1 MDETLK
7 AESSKKKKGFLPQT
21 GDSEPEQAIKIRLAI
36 GLAIFLYFGV
46 PWGANELWVETL
58 FSTPSLITL
67 GYYAGAIVIVVA
79 LFMNPR
85 PSPVRRVAG
94 ILLDLTSLSVLMF
107 FAGDESVFLFVIYL
121 WVILGNGF
129 RYGSR
134 YLYISLAVGII
145 GFTVV
150 LLSGQYWAD
159 IHHKPIGYSLL
170 LLLLLIPLYS
180 AFLINKLH
188 AAIRTAKLANE
199 AKSRFLANM
208 SHELRTPLNGVIG
221 VADLLG
227 ETDLNRQQHEFV
239 NIMRNSANTLLGLI
253 ENVLDISK
261 IEAGKINIAREAF
274 DLHGLVNNIIQLQS
288 AMGESKGLRVSH
300 CIDSRIDYRLIGD
313 PQHLRQVLINLLGNA
328 VKFTDK
334 GGVKLLI
341 RQLGPATINNQTRV
355 RFEVQDTGI
364 GISEQY
370 LEKIFEDFTQAGNGG
385 TVKYQ
390 GTGLGTTISKQLVEL
405 MGGEIGVES
414 QLGVGTTFWFE
425 LTFETHSEDAL
436 ELTDQK
442 VLIFASDRT
451 ASSLRQHLGSWQ
463 VPHESVHSSAQAM
476 TSLMN
481 AVNNQ
486 TPFSTLIIEQHAMS
500 GITPVQYA
508 QMLAQEAQLEHL
520 ALILVA
526 DQETFLADS
535 SVNDH
540 YLSAVHDVNDKRVLF
555 NALHAVEASHQASG
569 NIVSLNDFYHA
580 QAGNHRQLTILIAE
594 DNQVNQKVLEG
605 MLGKLGHKILL
616 AGNGEQAMDLISDNY
631 QQIDLLILDMNMPEY
646 SGTEILQALRFM
658 DTSRKIPSIMLT
670 ADATPEAQKRSEEAG
685 ADLFLTK
692 PINSKKLLTHIAQFS
707 KQLPEQTPVSN
718 TEGGSSEQDEETT
731 SLVDYHHLN
740 DLKTL
745 GGGDQFMHNLL
756 DSFEDDGRKHLGII
770 NEAVT
775 DDYYQ
780 YRESLHALKGTSTEL
795 GASTLATLCR
805 QAENL
810 KPTQINS
817 AEMIELVEE
826 LNHVFDK
833 TLAAITEA
841 LAVAPYQTKR

>member
-341 RQLGPATINNQTRV
+341 RQLGPATIHNQTRV

-810 KPTQINS
+810 KPAQINS

>member
-7 AESSKKKKGFLPQT
+7 AESTKKKKGFLPQT
-21 GDSEPEQAIKIRLAI
+21 GDTEPEQAIKIRLAI

-46 PWGANELWVETL
+46 PWSANELWLETL

-67 GYYAGAIVIVVA
+67 GYYAGAIVIVIA

-145 GFTVV
+145 GFTIV

-300 CIDSRIDYRLIGD
+300 CIDSRIDYRLMGD

-334 GGVKLLI
+334 GAVKLLI
-341 RQLGPATINNQTRV
+341 RRLDPDTINNQTRV

-414 QLGVGTTFWFE
+414 QVGVGTTFWFE
-425 LTFETHSEDAL
+425 LTFETHSDDAL

-442 VLIFASDRT
+442 VLIFASDKT
-451 ASSLRQHLGSWQ
+451 ASSLRQNLDSWQ

-481 AVNNQ
+481 AVNSQ
-486 TPFSTLIIEQHAMS
+486 TPFSTLIIEQNAMS

-535 SVNDH
+535 NVNEH

-605 MLGKLGHKILL
+605 MLSKLGHEILL
-616 AGNGEQAMDLISDNY
+616 AGNGEQAMDLIHENH

-692 PINSKKLLTHIAQFS
+692 PINSKRLLTHIAQFS
-707 KQLPEQTPVSN
+707 KQLPEQASSN
-718 TEGGSSEQDEETT
+718 TPACSEQDEEKP

-756 DSFEDDGRKHLGII
+756 DSFVDDGRKHLGII

-810 KPTQINS
+810 KPAQINS

-826 LNHVFDK
+826 LNLVFDK
-833 TLAAITEA
+833 TLAAISEA
-841 LAVAPYQTKR
+841 LEVAPYQTKR

>member
-7 AESSKKKKGFLPQT
+7 AESNKNKKGFLPQT
-21 GDSEPEQAIKIRLAI
+21 GDSEPEQAIKIRLTI

-46 PWGANELWVETL
+46 PWASHEQWHDTL

-67 GYYAGAIVIVVA
+67 GYYAGAIIIA
-79 LFMNPR
+79 IAIFMNPR
-85 PSPVRRVAG
+85 PSPARRVAG

-129 RYGSR
+129 RYGSQ

-145 GFTVV
+145 GFTIV

-274 DLHGLVNNIIQLQS
+274 DLHGLINNIIQLQS

-334 GGVKLLI
+334 GTVKLLI
-341 RQLGPATINNQTRV
+341 RQPQPDTITNQTRI

-364 GISEQY
+364 GISEEY
-370 LEKIFEDFTQAGNGG
+370 LEKIFEDFTQANNGG

-442 VLIFASDRT
+442 VLIFAGDKT
-451 ASSLRQHLGSWQ
+451 AASLNQHLDSWR
-463 VPHESVHSSAQAM
+463 VPHETVRSSAQAM

-481 AVNNQ
+481 AVN
-486 TPFSTLIIEQHAMS
+486 TELPFTTLIIEAQAMS

-508 QMLAQEAQLEHL
+508 QMLAQESQLSHIS
-520 ALILVA
+520 LILLI
-526 DQETFLADS
+526 DQETLLTDS
-535 SVNDH
+535 ELNDY
-540 YLSAVHDVNDKRVLF
+540 YLSAIHDASDKRVLF
-555 NALHAVEASHQASG
+555 NALHAVEASHQAGG

-580 QAGNHRQLTILIAE
+580 QASNHRQLTILIAE

-605 MLGKLGHKILL
+605 MLSRLGHQVLL
-616 AGNGEQAMDLISDNY
+616 AGNGEQAMDLISEHY

-646 SGTEILQALRFM
+646 SGTEILKALRFM

-670 ADATPEAQKRSEEAG
+670 ADATPEARTRSEEAG

-692 PINSKKLLTHIAQFS
+692 PINSKQLLTHIAQFS
-707 KQLPEQTPVSN
+707 KQLPEKSPALNKQRDS
-718 TEGGSSEQDEETT
+718 GKDEDKS
-731 SLVDYHHLN
+731 SLVDYNHLN
-740 DLKTL
+740 DLKLL

-756 DSFEDDGRKHLGII
+756 DSFVDDGRKHLAII

-795 GASTLATLCR
+795 GASTLASLCR

-810 KPTQINS
+810 KPAQINS

-826 LNHVFDK
+826 LNRVFDK
-833 TLAAITEA
+833 TLAAISEA
-841 LAVAPYQTKR
+841 LAVTPYQTRR

>member
-1 MDETLK
+1 MDEALK
-7 AESSKKKKGFLPQT
+7 AESTKKKKGFLPQT
-21 GDSEPEQAIKIRLAI
+21 GDSEPEQAIKVRLAI

-46 PWGANELWVETL
+46 PWASSEQWHETF

-67 GYYAGAIVIVVA
+67 AYYAGAIIIA
-79 LFMNPR
+79 AAIFIYPH

-145 GFTVV
+145 GFTIV

-261 IEAGKINIAREAF
+261 IEAGKINIAKEAF

-300 CIDSRIDYRLIGD
+300 CIDSRIDFRLIGD

-334 GGVKLLI
+334 GAVKLLI
-341 RQLGPATINNQTRV
+341 RQAGADTMSQHIRV

-364 GISEQY
+364 GISEEY
-370 LEKIFEDFTQAGNGG
+370 LEKIFEDFTQANNGG
-385 TVKYQ
+385 AVKYQ

-414 QLGVGTTFWFE
+414 QLGLGTTFWFE

-436 ELTDQK
+436 ELTDQ
-442 VLIFASDRT
+442 
-451 ASSLRQHLGSWQ
+451 
-463 VPHESVHSSAQAM
+463 
-476 TSLMN
+476 
-481 AVNNQ
+481 
-486 TPFSTLIIEQHAMS
+486 
-500 GITPVQYA
+500 
-508 QMLAQEAQLEHL
+508 
-520 ALILVA
+520 
-526 DQETFLADS
+526 
-535 SVNDH
+535 
-540 YLSAVHDVNDKRVLF
+540 
-555 NALHAVEASHQASG
+555 
-569 NIVSLNDFYHA
+569 
-580 QAGNHRQLTILIAE
+580 
-594 DNQVNQKVLEG
+594 
-605 MLGKLGHKILL
+605 
-616 AGNGEQAMDLISDNY
+616 
-631 QQIDLLILDMNMPEY
+631 
-646 SGTEILQALRFM
+646 
-658 DTSRKIPSIMLT
+658 
-670 ADATPEAQKRSEEAG
+670 
-685 ADLFLTK
+685 
-692 PINSKKLLTHIAQFS
+692 
-707 KQLPEQTPVSN
+707 
-718 TEGGSSEQDEETT
+718 
-731 SLVDYHHLN
+731 
-740 DLKTL
+740 
-745 GGGDQFMHNLL
+745 
-756 DSFEDDGRKHLGII
+756 
-770 NEAVT
+770 
-775 DDYYQ
+775 
-780 YRESLHALKGTSTEL
+780 
-795 GASTLATLCR
+795 
-805 QAENL
+805 
-810 KPTQINS
+810 
-817 AEMIELVEE
+817 
-826 LNHVFDK
+826 
-833 TLAAITEA
+833 
-841 LAVAPYQTKR
+841 

>member
-1 MDETLK
+1 MDEALK
-7 AESSKKKKGFLPQT
+7 AESNQKKKGFLPQT

-46 PWGANELWVETL
+46 PWASGEQWHQTL

-67 GYYAGAIVIVVA
+67 GYYTGAIVIA
-79 LFMNPR
+79 IAIFLNPR
-85 PSPVRRVAG
+85 PSPVRRIAG

-145 GFTVV
+145 GFTIV

-261 IEAGKINIAREAF
+261 IEAGKIHIAHEAF

-300 CIDSRIDYRLIGD
+300 CIDSRIDYRLVGD

-334 GGVKLLI
+334 GAVKLLI
-341 RQLGPATINNQTRV
+341 RQVQPDTINSQTRI
-355 RFEVQDTGI
+355 RFEVKDTGI
-364 GISEQY
+364 GISEEY
-370 LEKIFEDFTQAGNGG
+370 LEKIFEDFTQANNGG

-414 QLGVGTTFWFE
+414 QLGIGTTFWFE

-442 VLIFASDRT
+442 VLIFAGDQT
-451 ASSLRQHLGSWQ
+451 VAAMAQHLDSWH
-463 VPHESVHSSAQAM
+463 VPHERVHSSAQAM

-481 AVNNQ
+481 AISAEE
-486 TPFSTLIIEQHAMS
+486 PFTTLIIESQAMS
-500 GITPVQYA
+500 AITPVQYA
-508 QMLAQEAQLEHL
+508 QMLAQESQLAHL
-520 ALILVA
+520 SLILIA
-526 DQETFLADS
+526 DQETVLADNELS
-535 SVNDH
+535 DF
-540 YLSAVHDVNDKRVLF
+540 YLSAIHDVSDKRVLF
-555 NALHAVEASHQASG
+555 NALHAVEAFHQAGG
-569 NIVSLNDFYHA
+569 NIISLNDFYHA
-580 QAGNHRQLTILIAE
+580 QASNERELTILIAE
-594 DNQVNQKVLEG
+594 DNQVNQRVLEG
-605 MLGKLGHKILL
+605 MLSKLGHKILL
-616 AGNGEQAMDLISDNY
+616 AGNGEQAMDLISEHF

-646 SGTEILQALRFM
+646 SGVEILQALRFM
-658 DTSRKIPSIMLT
+658 DASRKIPSIMLT
-670 ADATPEAQKRSEEAG
+670 ADATPEAQRRSEEAG
-685 ADLFLTK
+685 ADFFLTK
-692 PINSKKLLTHIAQFS
+692 PINSKQLLTHIARFS
-707 KQLPEQTPVSN
+707 RQLPEQEVSQQA
-718 TEGGSSEQDEETT
+718 TSDTDT
-731 SLVDYHHLN
+731 SLIDYQHLS
-740 DLKTL
+740 DLRTL
-745 GGGDQFMHNLL
+745 GGGEQFMHNLL
-756 DSFEDDGRKHLGII
+756 DSFIEDGRKHLSII
-770 NEAVT
+770 NEAVR

-795 GASTLATLCR
+795 GAVTLANLCR
-805 QAENL
+805 QAETL
-810 KPTQINS
+810 KPAQINS
-817 AEMIELVEE
+817 AEMIELVET
-826 LNHVFDK
+826 LNRVFDD
-833 TLAAITEA
+833 TLNTIREA
-841 LAVAPYQTKR
+841 LAVAPYQTKH

>member
-1 MDETLK
+1 MDEALK
-7 AESSKKKKGFLPQT
+7 AEATKKKKSFLPQT
-21 GDSEPEQAIKIRLAI
+21 GDSEPEQAIKVRLAI

-46 PWGANELWVETL
+46 PWASGEQWHETF

-67 GYYAGAIVIVVA
+67 AYYAGAIIIA
-79 LFMNPR
+79 GAIFMNPR
-85 PSPVRRVAG
+85 PSPIRRVAG

-145 GFTVV
+145 GFTIV
-150 LLSGQYWAD
+150 LLSGHYWAD

-261 IEAGKINIAREAF
+261 IEAGKINIAKEAF

-300 CIDSRIDYRLIGD
+300 CIDSRIDFRLIGD
-313 PQHLRQVLINLLGNA
+313 PQHLRQVLINLIGNA
-328 VKFTDK
+328 VKFTDN
-334 GGVKLLI
+334 GAVKLLI
-341 RQLGPATINNQTRV
+341 RQVGADTINQHTRV

-364 GISEQY
+364 GISEEY
-370 LEKIFEDFTQAGNGG
+370 LEKIFEDFTQANNGG
-385 TVKYQ
+385 AVKYQ

-414 QLGVGTTFWFE
+414 QLGIGTTFWFE

-442 VLIFASDRT
+442 VLIFAGDST
-451 ASSLRQHLGSWQ
+451 AASLKQHLDSWQ
-463 VPHESVHSSAQAM
+463 LPQETVQSSAQAM
-476 TSLMN
+476 SSLMN
-481 AVNNQ
+481 SASTE
-486 TPFSTLIIEQHAMS
+486 TPFTTLIIEAQAMS

-508 QMLAQEAQLEHL
+508 QMLAQEPQLAQL

-526 DQETFLADS
+526 DQDTLLSDNEL
-535 SVNDH
+535 NDF
-540 YLSAVHDVNDKRVLF
+540 YLSAVHDVSDKRVLF
-555 NALHAVEASHQASG
+555 NALHAVEASHQAGG

-580 QAGNHRQLTILIAE
+580 QANNHRQLTILIAE

-605 MLGKLGHKILL
+605 MLGKLGHHILL
-616 AGNGEQAMDLISDNY
+616 AGNGEQAMDLISGHY

-670 ADATPEAQKRSEEAG
+670 ADATPEAQRRSEEAG

-692 PINSKKLLTHIAQFS
+692 PINSKQLLTHIAQFS
-707 KQLPEQTPVSN
+707 RQLPEQET
-718 TEGGSSEQDEETT
+718 SSAEREQKS
-731 SLVDYHHLN
+731 SLLDYQHLN
-740 DLKTL
+740 DLKSL
-745 GGGDQFMHNLL
+745 GGGEQFMHNLL
-756 DSFEDDGRKHLGII
+756 DSFVEDGRKHLAII
-770 NEAVT
+770 NQAVN

-795 GASTLATLCR
+795 GASTLAALCR
-805 QAENL
+805 QAETL
-810 KPTQINS
+810 KPAQINS
-817 AEMIELVEE
+817 TEMIELVDE
-826 LNHVFDK
+826 LNRVFEQ
-833 TLAAITEA
+833 TLMAISEA

>member
-1 MDETLK
+1 MDEALK
-7 AESSKKKKGFLPQT
+7 AESTKKKKGFLPQT
-21 GDSEPEQAIKIRLAI
+21 GDSEPEQAIKVRLAI

-46 PWGANELWVETL
+46 PWASGEQWHETF

-67 GYYAGAIVIVVA
+67 AYYTGAIIIA
-79 LFMNPR
+79 AAIFINPR

-145 GFTVV
+145 GFTIV

-261 IEAGKINIAREAF
+261 IEAGKINIAKEAF

-300 CIDSRIDYRLIGD
+300 CIDSRIDFRLIGD

-334 GGVKLLI
+334 GAVKLLI
-341 RQLGPATINNQTRV
+341 RQAGADTINQQIRV

-364 GISEQY
+364 GISEEY
-370 LEKIFEDFTQAGNGG
+370 LEKIFEDFTQANNGG
-385 TVKYQ
+385 AVKYQ

-414 QLGVGTTFWFE
+414 QLGLGTTFWFE

-442 VLIFASDRT
+442 VLIFAGDST
-451 ASSLRQHLGSWQ
+451 AASLKQHLSSWQ
-463 VPHESVHSSAQAM
+463 VPQESVQSSAQAM
-476 TSLMN
+476 SSLMN
-481 AVNNQ
+481 SVN
-486 TPFSTLIIEQHAMS
+486 TASPFTTLIIEAEAMS

-508 QMLAQEAQLEHL
+508 QMLAQEPQLAHL
-520 ALILVA
+520 SLILVA
-526 DQETFLADS
+526 DPDTLMRDS
-535 SVNDH
+535 ELNDF
-540 YLSAVHDVNDKRVLF
+540 YLSAVHDVTDKRVLF
-555 NALHAVEASHQASG
+555 NALHAVEASHQAGG

-580 QAGNHRQLTILIAE
+580 QASNHRQLTILIAE

-605 MLGKLGHKILL
+605 MLGKLGHQILL
-616 AGNGEQAMDLISDNY
+616 AGNGEQAMDLISEHY

-670 ADATPEAQKRSEEAG
+670 ADATPEAQRRSEEAG

-692 PINSKKLLTHIAQFS
+692 PINSKQLLTHIAQFS
-707 KQLPEQTPVSN
+707 RQLPEQDTTSA
-718 TEGGSSEQDEETT
+718 EEQQKS
-731 SLVDYHHLN
+731 SLVDYQHLN
-740 DLKTL
+740 DLKAL
-745 GGGDQFMHNLL
+745 GGGETFMHNLL
-756 DSFEDDGRKHLGII
+756 DSFVEDGRKHLAII
-770 NEAVT
+770 NQAVS

-805 QAENL
+805 EAETL
-810 KPTQINS
+810 KPAQINS
-817 AEMIELVEE
+817 SEMIELVDKLNSVFEE
-826 LNHVFDK
+826 
-833 TLAAITEA
+833 TLVAISEA
-841 LAVAPYQTKR
+841 LAVTPYQTKR